1 MALTLKQQNFVYAFI
16 ECGSP
21 SEAYKRAYA
30 ADKMRPNA
38 IAVEAQKIMKNPEIL
53 SAIEAAQAGHR
64 KRHEVT
70 VDRLVQELANIAFAN
85 PKDYFKWGPDGV
97 EIKDSD
103 ELTEQQAAVIQ
114 EVYSRPSPSGT
125 STRIRLSDKQGAMEK
140 LAKHLGM
147 FIDRKEIGGPGAFA
161 DDMTDEELA
170 DFIRRESADILPKLE
185 ARKAG
190 SSRTRH

>member
-1 MALTLKQQNFVYAFI
+1 MALTLKQQNFVYAYI
-16 ECGSP
+16 ETGNAVES
-21 SEAYKRAYA
+21 YKRAYNTDRMTVGAVNTESGRLMANPAVKA
-30 ADKMRPNA
+30 AID
-38 IAVEAQKIMKNPEIL
+38 AQQTE
-53 SAIEAAQAGHR
+53 HR

-70 VDRLVQELANIAFAN
+70 IDRLVQELANIAFAN
-85 PKDYFKWGPDGV
+85 PKDYFSWGPDGV
-97 EIKDSD
+97 TIKDSD

-190 SSRTRH
+190 ASRTRH